1 MFFNN
6 PTPTDAGRALIIKAL
21 AGETITFSKLG
32 LGNGVVPA
40 DVTPLTELVNPCV
53 KFGLTSITT
62 GVGGVSLSG
71 SFDNS
76 SIEEDFVATELG
88 IYAIDPDD
96 GEILY
101 ALARPYGEP
110 TTIPAGANS
119 GYGRINL
126 NVVVAVGDAEN
137 VTAIISEFI
146 GYATITAFNAHV
158 DNTDNPHQVTKA
170 QVGLGKV
177 PNVSTNNQTPTFTEA
192 ERVTEIES
200 GSTLRVLLGQIKRA
214 IRELINH
221 VTADNPHNIT
231 PAGILAAKAIHTHL
245 ATDITSGTMKVARG
259 GTGKSTWSPSRL
271 LYASSAS
278 ALSQVELP
286 TDSDDMVLNQTT
298 AGALSWVYPK
308 ASEHGQYIG
317 NNQAGSS
324 HPTTITSKRTPSLI
338 IVRSSKAA
346 SLSSFSY
353 GVIFPWAH
361 VGFSVY
367 NPGGSTGGIY
377 VELKVSTS
385 GSGYARNVSWYDTEA
400 RPAHQLCTTGEKY
413 FYTLIY

>member
-6 PTPTDAGRALIIKAL
+6 PTLTDAGRALIIKAL

-88 IYAIDPDD
+88 VYAIDPDD

-158 DNTDNPHQVTKA
+158 ENTDNPHQVTKV
-170 QVGLGKV
+170 QVGLGNV

-192 ERVTEIES
+192 EQITEIES

-221 VTADNPHNIT
+221 VAAENPHNIP

-259 GTGKSTWSPSRL
+259 GTGKSSWSPFRL
-271 LYASSAS
+271 LFASSDS
-278 ALSQVELP
+278 ALSQVGLP
-286 TDSDDMVLNQTT
+286 TDSDDMLLNQTT

-324 HPTTITSKRTPSLI
+324 HPTTMTFKRTPSLI

-353 GVIFPWAH
+353 GVIFPWAL

-413 FYTLIY
+413 FYTAIY

>member
-6 PTPTDAGRALIIKAL
+6 PTLTDAGRALIIKAL

-40 DVTPLTELVNPCV
+40 DVTPLTDLVNPCV

-88 IYAIDPDD
+88 VYAIDPDD

-170 QVGLGKV
+170 QVGLGNV
-177 PNVSTNNQTPTFTEA
+177 PNVSTNNQIPTFTEA

-221 VTADNPHNIT
+221 VTAENPHNIT

-259 GTGKSTWSPSRL
+259 GTGKSSWSPFRL
-271 LYASSAS
+271 LFASSDS
-278 ALSQVELP
+278 ALSQVGLP
-286 TDSDDMVLNQTT
+286 TDSDDMLLNQTT

-324 HPTTITSKRTPSLI
+324 HPTTMTFKRTPSLI

-353 GVIFPWAH
+353 GVIFPLAL

-413 FYTLIY
+413 FYTAIY